1 MLESV
6 PFMDPDSVRGFEVP
20 GTSAAFG
27 PVTAYGMPTALGA
40 KGIGFGRFRI
50 AI

>member
-1 MLESV
+1 
-6 PFMDPDSVRGFEVP
+6 MDPESVRGFEVP

-27 PVTAYGMPTALGA
+27 TVTAFGVTAYGMPTALGA